1 MGSSEE
7 DLSRM
12 RTFCFSLLP
21 IFLLPFTS
29 CSGQHIATSR
39 DGRQFLLEAN
49 ANANANAKA
58 KANPKPKPSSTTPP
72 IFRKDRIHFE
82 TDSEEDSLPSCHRRR
97 HGSPCAMG
105 ENFKYAG
112 RCCAGQC
119 TRMRTWIR
127 RGCPKPVKDERHR
140 LVAVNA

>member
-39 DGRQFLLEAN
+39 DGRQFLL
-49 ANANANAKA
+49 
-58 KANPKPKPSSTTPP
+58 KANDNENEEASP
-72 IFRKDRIHFE
+72 IFRNRRL
-82 TDSEEDSLPSCHRRR
+82 SSLPSCRRGV
-97 HGSPCAMG
+97 HGAPCTTG
-105 ENFKYAG
+105 KNEKYAG
-112 RCCAGQC
+112 RCCRGEC
-119 TRMRTWIR
+119 WKLRDWIR
-127 RGCPKPVKDERHR
+127 YNCPKPVKDERHR
-140 LVAVNA
+140 LVAVKTV